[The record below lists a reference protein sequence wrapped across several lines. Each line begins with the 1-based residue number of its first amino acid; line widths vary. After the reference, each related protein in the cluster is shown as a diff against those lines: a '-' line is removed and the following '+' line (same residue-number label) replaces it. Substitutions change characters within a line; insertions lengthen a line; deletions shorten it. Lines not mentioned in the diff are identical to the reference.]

1 MIISV
6 TYIVYLKLSVLWL
19 HILFSPVMRVDRAL
33 RGFQRVTG
41 HRARSTRF
49 HKKCVCSS
57 WTNNELNPGDFFWYR
72 ADGVRFQ
79 RIFWLEKSK
88 NK

>member
-33 RGFQRVTG
+33 RGVQRVTG
-41 HRARSTRF
+41 HSARSTRF
-49 HKKCVCSS
+49 HTKCVCSS
-57 WTNNELNPGDFFWYR
+57 WTNNDLFGTVPTGYDFREYF
-72 ADGVRFQ
+72 G
-79 RIFWLEKSK
+79 SK
-88 NK
+88 NLKINK